1 LGIQH
6 PQFCERAAH
15 LHASQDAPPKF
26 DHGCWEKSPL
36 VHKRAPSRRNSASVP
51 ERRLPQ
57 HAGPSDFLGSVLSWR
72 HTADDARPVRAAI
85 VHDSAAAD
93 LHSRIVIFENFYRSH
108 KIYQANH
115 PASLAD
121 RARIARSRQ
130 IQKPQAVPA
139 LERVRRLHR
148 IDPAVISVH
157 LIKFAGSDAKAKRA
171 VIVLQMQSQTL
182 AKHFATNAKPEKK
195 N

>member
-1 LGIQH
+1 VLHRDVILHRFLSASCRSTLALLTSSAASSAGVTQQTTRAQSVLPSSMTAP
-6 PQFCERAAH
+6 PQTCI
-15 LHASQDAPPKF
+15 HASLF
-26 DHGCWEKSPL
+26 
-36 VHKRAPSRRNSASVP
+36 
-51 ERRLPQ
+51 
-57 HAGPSDFLGSVLSWR
+57 
-72 HTADDARPVRAAI
+72 
-85 VHDSAAAD
+85 
-93 LHSRIVIFENFYRSH
+93 SRIFIDL

-115 PASLAD
+115 LASLAD

-157 LIKFAGSDAKAKRA
+157 LVKFAGSDAKAKRT

-182 AKHFATNAKPEKK
+182 AKHFATNAKPGKK